1 MILPLLSSA
10 IRSRG
15 WIARLP
21 TRTTSPGLIEEGRRT
36 RPLPMSDTS
45 ASAPADGHLHLA
57 LHREQRPVALL
68 DDRAYVAG
76 LAEPDG
82 GADRRLAG
90 FGSQRGAKDDR
101 DPVLVGDDVD
111 RLHVVG
117 RRHRGRHVHRDR
129 DDGAVLGDEGHVEL
143 ADTAAVLHRPRA
155 EDPLERL
162 VDRLVLTERLRVSR
176 ARRGQHETAGAET
189 KGPERHQRS
198 TAAHRM
204 ILHRSGI
211 IYADVAGLKARG
223 SQSGRLRLPGPGAGR
238 ASANQRRYIS
248 CDLAVSTKMSPYRSS
263 APAFVPLTFCCP
275 QCSPETGSGC

>member
-1 MILPLLSSA
+1 MILPLLSRS
-10 IRSRG
+10 IRSMG
-15 WIARLP
+15 WITRLR
-21 TRTTSPGLIEEGRRT
+21 TRTTSPGLIDEGRRT
-36 RPLPMSDTS
+36 RTLPMSDTS
-45 ASAPADGHLHLA
+45 ASAAADGHLDLA
-57 LHREQRPVALL
+57 LHREQRAVALL
-68 DDRAYVAG
+68 HDRAHVAR

-82 GADRRLAG
+82 GADRGLAG
-90 FGSQRGAKDDR
+90 FGAERRPEHDR

-117 RRHRGRHVHRDR
+117 RRHRRRHVHRHR
-129 DDGAVLGDEGHVEL
+129 DDGAVLGDEGQVEL
-143 ADTAAVLHRPRA
+143 DDAAAVLHRPRA

-238 ASANQRRYIS
+238 ASASHRRYIS
-248 CDLAVSTKMSPYRSS
+248 CDLLVSTNTSP
-263 APAFVPLTFCCP
+263 
-275 QCSPETGSGC
+275 

>member
-1 MILPLLSSA
+1 M
-10 IRSRG
+10 G
-15 WIARLP
+15 WMTRLR

-36 RPLPMSDTS
+36 RTLPMSDTS
-45 ASAPADGHLHLA
+45 ASAPADGHLDLA

-117 RRHRGRHVHRDR
+117 RRHRRRHVHRHR
-129 DDGAVLGDEGHVEL
+129 DDGAVLGDEGQVEL
-143 ADTAAVLHRPRA
+143 DDAAAVLHRPRA
-155 EDPLERL
+155 EDPLEGL
-162 VDRLVLTERLRVSR
+162 VDRLVLTEGLRVR
-176 ARRGQHETAGAET
+176 PPWRLQREAAGAG
-189 KGPERHQRS
+189 KPEGAERRERPA
-198 TAAHRM
+198 TGHRM
-204 ILHRSGI
+204 ILHCSGI

-238 ASANQRRYIS
+238 ASPSQRRYIW
-248 CDLAVSTKMSPYRSS
+248 CDLSVSTNTSP
-263 APAFVPLTFCCP
+263 
-275 QCSPETGSGC
+275 